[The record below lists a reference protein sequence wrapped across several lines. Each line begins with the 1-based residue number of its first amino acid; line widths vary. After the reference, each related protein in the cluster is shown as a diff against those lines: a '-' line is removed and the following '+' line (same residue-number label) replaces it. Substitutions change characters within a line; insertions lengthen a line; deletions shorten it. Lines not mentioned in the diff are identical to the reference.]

1 MTGKRKLYNREFKV
15 NAVRLVLE
23 GGQTMKEVATGLGIN
38 YYTLA
43 EWKKQYETK
52 GGFAFPGSGKIV
64 YATEVERENAEL
76 KKRLRRVEMERDI
89 LKKGTV
95 VLSSWQLS
103 PCNP

>member
-1 MTGKRKLYNREFKV
+1 MREKRKLYDREFKV

-23 GGQTMKEVATGLGIN
+23 GDKTMKEVAADLGVN

-43 EWKKQYETK
+43 EWKKQFETK
-52 GGFAFPGSGKIV
+52 GGFAFPGSGKVV

-89 LKKGTV
+89 LKKAMAIS
-95 VLSSWQLS
+95 LREK
-103 PCNP
+103 

>member
-1 MTGKRKLYNREFKV
+1 MTGKRKLYGRDFKV

-23 GGQTMKEVATGLGIN
+23 GGQTMKEVAADLGVN

-43 EWKKQYETK
+43 EWKNQYEKK

-89 LKKGTV
+89 LKKAMAIS
-95 VLSSWQLS
+95 LREK
-103 PCNP
+103 

>member
-1 MTGKRKLYNREFKV
+1 MTGKRKLYAREFKV
-15 NAVRLVLE
+15 NAVRLILE
-23 GGQTMKEVATGLGIN
+23 GGQTIKEVAADLGVN

-76 KKRLRRVEMERDI
+76 KKRLRRVEMERNI
-89 LKKGTV
+89 LKKAMAIS
-95 VLSSWQLS
+95 LREK
-103 PCNP
+103 